1 MRLGPPSI
9 GTGGL
14 NIGSVTGDTL
24 RTMQTIL
31 SQLLDAQ
38 PLSQAQAEHAFHLV
52 LTGKA
57 NEAQVGAML
66 ALIQSRG
73 VTLDELVGGAIEMRR
88 YVSPVPVR
96 ADLDGELIDTC
107 GTGGAPKT
115 FNISTASAIVAAS
128 VRHEGRRVRVAK
140 HGGRS
145 RSGRGSAEVL
155 ATLGVDIDAS
165 PGTQAECLEEVGV
178 CFSFAIHHHPAMR
191 FAAGP
196 RKSLGFPTIFNLLG
210 PLTNPAGA
218 PRQLLGVYAKD
229 KAELV
234 AGALARLG
242 AEQAWVVHGR
252 DGMDEITTT
261 DTTHVFVVRDGGVTH
276 EEIDPKTFGV
286 PRATIGA
293 LRADDLDGAAGVIRD
308 ILDGVKGAPREIVAV
323 NAAAA
328 IVVGGVCHGIGEAL
342 PVVYDAIDS
351 GAAKRTLEELARVS
365 RSS

>member
-1 MRLGPPSI
+1 MRKQRPSI
-9 GTGGL
+9 GTSGL
-14 NIGSVTGDTL
+14 NTRSRTGDTL
-24 RTMQTIL
+24 PIMQTIL
-31 SQLLDAQ
+31 AQLLDGQALTQ
-38 PLSQAQAEHAFHLV
+38 SQAQHAFNLV
-52 LTGKA
+52 LSGEA
-57 NEAQVGAML
+57 DEAQIGAML
-66 ALIQSRG
+66 ALIQARG

-88 YVSPVPVR
+88 HVTPVAIRP
-96 ADLDGELIDTC
+96 DIGGEVIDTC

-115 FNISTASAIVAAS
+115 FNISTASAILAAS
-128 VRHEGRRVRVAK
+128 VVHEGKRVYVAK

-155 ATLGVDIDAS
+155 ETLGVKIDAS
-165 PGTQAECLEEVGV
+165 PEAQAKCLEEVGV

-191 FAAGP
+191 FAAAP
-196 RKSLGFPTIFNLLG
+196 RKSLGFPTVFNLLG

-218 PRQLLGVYAKD
+218 PRQLLGVYDKD

-242 AEQAWVVHGR
+242 TERAWVVHGR

-276 EEIDPKTFGV
+276 EEIDPTTYGV

-308 ILDGVKGAPREIVAV
+308 VLGGVKGAPREIVSL

-328 IVVGGVCHGIGEAL
+328 LVVGGVCSGIAEAL
-342 PVVYDAIDS
+342 PIVYHAIDS
-351 GAAKRTLEELARVS
+351 GDSKRTLEELARVS
-365 RSS
+365 HAG